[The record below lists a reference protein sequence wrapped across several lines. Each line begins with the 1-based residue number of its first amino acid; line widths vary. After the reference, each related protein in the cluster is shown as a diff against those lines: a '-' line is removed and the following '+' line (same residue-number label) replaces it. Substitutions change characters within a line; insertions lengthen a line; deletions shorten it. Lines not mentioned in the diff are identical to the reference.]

1 MVFQLT
7 YMKKA
12 SLSIKYI
19 QKVNTRLY
27 CQRFERKKLI
37 VLECLAKYHTIIM
50 AQTITTVEQLQQ
62 NPKQKHI
69 SGIRK
74 LVTIFSMQIISL
86 KNQICCDSKKPF

>member
-12 SLSIKYI
+12 SLSIKYT

-27 CQRFERKKLI
+27 CQRFERKKII
-37 VLECLAKYHTIIM
+37 VLECLAEFHTNHGLNNNNRR
-50 AQTITTVEQLQQ
+50 ATPTK
-62 NPKQKHI
+62 PKTKHI

-74 LVTIFSMQIISL
+74 LVTIFSMQLILL